1 MKISIEPTNINKYSY
16 YNKSAAAPGKNIPP
30 QIPDTNFNLPLSNLS
45 LVNFS
50 NVSFKMNAD
59 AGFLLSQSRRL
70 KCAYS
75 GRDMIPL
82 AEAKNIYAKL
92 LKRPNAQSA
101 INFLVHY
108 SNYMHDVEGYIFD
121 LFQDASHKGKKDFQS
136 ILQEHKSDALERL
149 KEKQITILSSADK
162 IIDTMSE
169 PTAEEILRIKNQSID
184 QIVNNGIFGRKAP
197 LDLIKSVR
205 APQED
210 LAKVI
215 KVYQA
220 WYKLPASSK
229 DMDAFIVKYAKEPHN
244 NIAKRLISTAVGS
257 IEHIKPQQRSGED
270 KLGNYLLVSA
280 AFNNNR
286 QSMPLHEYIMLNPG
300 LEIEKNLQKYMNDVI
315 REVNN
320 PKSQFAMRSYY
331 PESIKKAVENE
342 TEGRVILD
350 TSGLKISKAQQR
362 QNNASDR
369 LSQRYIVVCK

>member
-1 MKISIEPTNINKYSY
+1 MKISVEPTSINKYNY
-16 YNKSAAAPGKNIPP
+16 YSKGAAAPEKNIPP
-30 QIPDTNFNLPLSNLS
+30 QIPDTNCNLQPSNLS
-45 LVNFS
+45 LVNFP

-108 SNYMHDVEGYIFD
+108 SNYMHDIEGYIFD
-121 LFQDASHKGKKDFQS
+121 VFQDAPHKGKRDFQS

-149 KEKQITILSSADK
+149 KEKQIMILSSADK
-162 IIDTMSE
+162 IIETMSE

-184 QIVNNGIFGRKAP
+184 QIVNNRIFGRKAP
-197 LDLIKSVR
+197 LDLIKAIK

-215 KVYQA
+215 KVYQT

-229 DMDAFIVKYAKEPHN
+229 DLDAFIVKYSKESHN

-257 IEHIKPQQRSGED
+257 IEHIKPQQRNGED
-270 KLGNYLLVSA
+270 KLSNYLLVSA

-320 PKSQFAMRSYY
+320 PKSQFALRSYY

-342 TEGRVILD
+342 TAGKVVLD
-350 TSGLKISKAQQR
+350 IKGLNISKTQQR
-362 QNNASDR
+362 QNAVSDR
-369 LSQRYIVVCK
+369 LSQRYIVISK

>member
-1 MKISIEPTNINKYSY
+1 MKISVEPTRFQYNY
-16 YNKSAAAPGKNIPP
+16 YNRGAAAPGKNIPP
-30 QIPDTNFNLPLSNLS
+30 QIPDKNYNFPTSSLS
-45 LVNFS
+45 LVNFP
-50 NVSFKMNAD
+50 NISFKMNSD
-59 AGFLLSQSRRL
+59 AGFLLSQAGRL

-82 AEAKNIYAKL
+82 MEAKNIYAKL

-108 SNYMHDVEGYIFD
+108 ADYMHEVEGYIFD
-121 LFQDASHKGKKDFQS
+121 LFQDAPHKAKKDFQT
-136 ILQEHKSDALERL
+136 ILQEHKPDALTRL
-149 KEKQITILSSADK
+149 KEKQITVLSSADK
-162 IIDTMSE
+162 IIDTIGE
-169 PTAEEILRIKNQSID
+169 PTAEKILKIKNQSIE
-184 QIVNNGIFGRKAP
+184 QILNNGIFGRKAP
-197 LDLIKSVR
+197 LDLIKAIK

-229 DMDAFIVKYAKEPHN
+229 DMDAFIVKYSKEPHN

-257 IEHIKPQQRSGED
+257 IEHIRPQQRNGDD

-286 QSMPLHEYIMLNPG
+286 QSMPLSEYIMLN
-300 LEIEKNLQKYMNDVI
+300 EEVDIAKNLQKYMNDVI

-320 PKSQFAMRSYY
+320 PKSKFAQRSYY
-331 PESIKKAVENE
+331 PESIKRAVEAETDNKVILN
-342 TEGRVILD
+342 TEGLR
-350 TSGLKISKAQQR
+350 ISKAQQR
-362 QNNASDR
+362 QNNATDR
-369 LSQRYIVVCK
+369 LSQRYVVVCK